1 MKKHLLFVLMIT
13 ALILPGCS
21 VVTAKVALTL
31 VGAAATTVAGV
42 YKYKGDQEKAAAI
55 INFRDE
61 VRGDL
66 AIIKKEL
73 EKNRHELH

>member
-1 MKKHLLFVLMIT
+1 MRIRKYILSFT
-13 ALILPGCS
+13 AGIVIMGIVSGCS
-21 VVTAKVALTL
+21 VLTAKVALTL
-31 VGAAATTVAGV
+31 AGAAATTVAGV

-73 EKNRHELH
+73 EKNQ